1 MKRRNFGELTRKI
14 KQRAHLLGFDG
25 VGIAPASANP
35 GDDLQFWLDRQY
47 QGEMAY
53 LERNSDKRMDSTKV
67 LEGVRSIIS
76 LSLNYFHPQDLPYKQ
91 PRIGVISR
99 YASGD
104 DYHDVLQERLKRLLD
119 FIVQL
124 APDVEAKIYA
134 DTGPV
139 MDKHWAVRSGIG
151 WLGKHTNVLSRG
163 SGSWFFL
170 GEILLSL
177 ELEYDAPG
185 EDCCGSCT
193 LCIEACP
200 TDAIVEPYV
209 LDGRRCISYLTIELR
224 EDIPEEFREP
234 MGNLIF
240 GCDICQD
247 VCPWNGE
254 VPHSTVQEFELR
266 ECNQAPDLRTLAR
279 LTREDFRKQ
288 YRGSPI
294 KRAKWRGFIRNVA
307 VAMGN
312 SGDPAMVPELEYLLD
327 NEDSMICRH
336 AVWALKKIG
345 TPEALEA
352 VRQYQAKNSDAEVPV
367 ELEEVSGEQQEF

>member
-1 MKRRNFGELTRKI
+1 MKRRDSGELTLKI
-14 KQRAHLLGFDG
+14 KKRAHLLGFDG

-35 GDDLQFWLDRQY
+35 GDYLQIWLARQY
-47 QGEMAY
+47 QGEMSY
-53 LERNSDKRMDSTKV
+53 LKRNSEKRIDSTKV
-67 LEGVRSIIS
+67 LDGVRSIIS
-76 LSLNYFHPQDLPYKQ
+76 LSLNYFHPHELPYQQ
-91 PRIGVISR
+91 PQFGVISR

-104 DYHDVLQERLKRLLD
+104 DYHDVLQERLGRLLD
-119 FIVQL
+119 YIVQL
-124 APDVEAKIYA
+124 APEVEAKIYA

-151 WLGKHTNVLSRG
+151 WLGKHTNVLSQG

-200 TDAIVEPYV
+200 TNAIVEPYV

-224 EDIPEEFREP
+224 EDIPEEFRGP

-254 VPHSTVQEFELR
+254 VPHSTVQEFEPR
-266 ECNQAPDLRTLAR
+266 ECNQAPDLRKLAR
-279 LTREDFRKQ
+279 LTPEEFRKQ

-312 SGDPAMVPELEYLLD
+312 SGDPEMVPELEYLLD
-327 NEDSMICRH
+327 SEDSMICRH

-352 VRQYQAKNSDAEVPV
+352 IRQYQAKSSDAKIPV
-367 ELEEVSGEQQEF
+367 ALEDFSDERLKF

>member
-1 MKRRNFGELTRKI
+1 MKRRDSGELTRRI
-14 KQRAHLLGFDG
+14 KKRAHLLGFDS

-35 GDDLQFWLDRQY
+35 GDYLQFWLAQQY
-47 QGEMAY
+47 HGEMAY
-53 LERNSDKRMDSTKV
+53 LERNSEKRMDSTKV
-67 LEGVRSIIS
+67 LDGVRSIVS
-76 LSLNYFHPQDLPYKQ
+76 LSLNYFHPHELPYQQ
-91 PRIGVISR
+91 PQLGVISR

-104 DYHDVLQERLKRLLD
+104 DYHDVLQERLSRLLD
-119 FIVQL
+119 YIVQL
-124 APDVEAKIYA
+124 VPEVEAKVYV

-151 WLGKHTNVLSRG
+151 WLGKHTNVLSQG

-170 GEILLSL
+170 GEILLNL

-200 TDAIVEPYV
+200 THAIVEPYV
-209 LDGRRCISYLTIELR
+209 LDGRRCISYLTIELS
-224 EDIPEEFREP
+224 EDIPEEFRGP
-234 MGNLIF
+234 MSNLIF

-254 VPHSTVQEFELR
+254 VPQSTVQEFEPR
-266 ECNQAPDLRTLAR
+266 ECNQVPDLRELAR
-279 LTREDFRKQ
+279 LSPEDFRKQ

-294 KRAKWRGFIRNVA
+294 KRSKWRGFIRNVA

-312 SGDPAMVPELEYLLD
+312 SGDPEMVPDLEYLLD
-327 NEDSMICRH
+327 SEDSMIRRH
-336 AVWALKKIG
+336 ALWALKKIG
-345 TPEALEA
+345 TTEALEA
-352 VRQYQAKNSDAEVPV
+352 IHRYQAS
-367 ELEEVSGEQQEF
+367 S